1 MKPDPHE
8 RNRRGAAAP
17 SRYHPAILGAAGAA
31 VMVLPFGPAIG
42 TLQAS
47 AAPAAGAGLVTPA
60 LGGILLVIGLN
71 ALFVAGLVAMEQLRP
86 GHVRAIERE
95 ADQRALQALL
105 ADRQRTIAAATLGSQ
120 TMRAWMIILSLAPA
134 PALSGWAASRFGWQ
148 DGWVPLFLAYVAITI
163 PVAAANL
170 ILGELA
176 PKSYAALHPH
186 RVALRLNGFLR
197 AFRVVFAPLS
207 AVLSGVAG
215 LITRRFGAKASF
227 ALNQAEEEIKVLVDS
242 AQETGEIEA
251 EEKEL
256 LHSVFEFSDTV
267 AREVMTP
274 RVDMDAAALEEDPE
288 AIIELIQR
296 SGHSRIPVYERTG
309 DQIVGI
315 IHAKDLLSARLRG
328 AGPINLRTILRPAL
342 FVPENKNLHDLMRE
356 MRQARAQMAIVQDEF
371 GGTAG
376 LVTIEDIVEEL
387 VGDIVDEYDVE
398 QADVAP
404 AGAGWLVAGKTHLDD
419 LNDAIGS
426 EFASE
431 EFDTVGGFVFGLFGR
446 QPKAGEE
453 LEHRDYRFRVEET
466 DGRRILRLL
475 IEPASDRQGSMA

>member
-1 MKPDPHE
+1 M
-8 RNRRGAAAP
+8 GAT
-17 SRYHPAILGAAGAA
+17 GA
-31 VMVLPFGPAIG
+31 VLLLLPFGPAVG
-42 TLQAS
+42 ALQAS
-47 AAPAAGAGLVTPA
+47 AAPVVAPSSLVSAFGAIA
-60 LGGILLVIGLN
+60 LVIALN

-86 GHVRAIERE
+86 GHVK
-95 ADQRALQALL
+95 ALENDKRQQVLHALL
-105 ADRQRTIAAATLGSQ
+105 AERQPTIAAATLGSQ
-120 TMRAWMIILSLAPA
+120 TMRAWMVILSLVPA
-134 PALSGWAASRFGWQ
+134 PPFAHWLSATFRIQ
-148 DGWVPLFLAYVAITI
+148 DDWTLLFFAYVAITI

-207 AVLSGVAG
+207 ALLGGVAG

-227 ALNQAEEEIKVLVDS
+227 ALNQAEEEIKVLVES
-242 AQETGEIEA
+242 AQQTGEIEE

-256 LHSVFEFSDTV
+256 LHSVFEFTDTV

-274 RVDMDAAALEEDPE
+274 RVDMDAAPLDEAPE
-288 AIIELIQR
+288 IIISLIHA
-296 SGHSRIPVYERTG
+296 SGHSRIPVYERTD

-315 IHAKDLLSARLRG
+315 IHAKDLLSARLRDQ
-328 AGPINLRTILRPAL
+328 GPINLRTILRPAL
-342 FVPENKNLHDLMRE
+342 FVPENKNLHDLLRE
-356 MRQARAQMAIVQDEF
+356 MRQARTQMAIVQDEF

-398 QADVAP
+398 QSDVVQE
-404 AGAGWLVAGKTHLDD
+404 GAGWLVAGKMNLYD
-419 LNDAIGS
+419 LNDEIGS
-426 EFASE
+426 DFESE
-431 EFDTVGGFVFGLFGR
+431 EFDTIGGFVFGLFGR

-453 LEHRDYRFRVEET
+453 LDHESYRFRVEET
-466 DGRRILRLL
+466 DGRRIVRLHV
-475 IEPASDRQGSMA
+475 EQVGAGA